1 MSHKSEQY
9 LTNPRPR
16 LFYQPW
22 GSNTLIPS
30 SWQFSCPL
38 ASHPVTVLDRE
49 VAVLQV
55 ESHLV
60 DANLAA
66 SESAKQ
72 ACKDHLVATQVAEKI
87 KPVGVEH
94 FKPQVA

>member
-1 MSHKSEQY
+1 MLQAE
-9 LTNPRPR
+9 
-16 LFYQPW
+16 
-22 GSNTLIPS
+22 
-30 SWQFSCPL
+30 SC
-38 ASHPVTVLDRE
+38 
-49 VAVLQV
+49 
-55 ESHLV
+55 LV

-72 ACKDHLVATQVAEKI
+72 ACKDCLVAMQVAEKI